1 MPVTTIDDVIS
12 SLDAIIEGA
21 REEHNRIGYF
31 AALYRRITR
40 AVQDGIG
47 QNKFSDGAR
56 MERLDV
62 TFAQRYLDAV
72 TAYRT
77 GGKISQCWKVAFEA
91 INDDSRLILQHLLA
105 GINAHI
111 NLDLGIAAAEVSPG
125 DQLPGLKSDF
135 DAINAV
141 LASQVSAVE
150 DEMSAVSPLVKNLSL
165 IGLKTET
172 TIINFNIDLARR
184 SAWFAAERLAGEP
197 PVLHDSTIEGLD
209 LAVSVGARA
218 ILYPPCNADA
228 LAAIREV
235 EVQDVRSVI
244 EILVRNQLTST
255 PETATP

>member
-1 MPVTTIDDVIS
+1 MPANSIDDVIS
-12 SLDAIIEGA
+12 SLDALIEGA
-21 REEHNRIGYF
+21 WEEHNRIGYF
-31 AALYRRITR
+31 AALYRRITH
-40 AVQDGIG
+40 AVQDGIA
-47 QNKFSDGAR
+47 QNKFADGAR

-77 GGKISQCWKVAFEA
+77 GAKPSHCWKIAFEA

-125 DQLPGLKSDF
+125 DQLPSLKADF
-135 DAINAV
+135 DTINAV

-150 DEMSAVSPLVKNLSL
+150 DEMSALSPLVKNLSL

-172 TIINFNIDLARR
+172 TIINFNIDLARKA
-184 SAWFAAERLAGEP
+184 AWFAAERLAGEP
-197 PVLHDSTIEGLD
+197 TVLHDVTIEGLD
-209 LAVSVGARA
+209 LAVAIGARA
-218 ILYPPCNADA
+218 ILYPPGHFAA
-228 LAAIREV
+228 LAEIREV

-244 EILVRNQLTST
+244 ETLARSQISNPSERVA
-255 PETATP
+255 P